1 MNPRFKQTIK
11 LLQKFPGVG
20 PRQATR
26 FILALLDKDESE
38 LKEIGQ
44 AITNLKKEIRFCGK
58 CFNISENNL
67 CHVCADNRRDSSKLL
82 VVEKVTDLDSIEKTG
97 LYKGLYH
104 VLGGAINPL
113 DGATPETLRFRE
125 LNVRIDA
132 LLANHDSPVK
142 GSLAEVPRTHAPGV
156 SETSSGIE
164 LIIATNPSTTGETT
178 ALYIKE
184 LFQNKMGVTLTRLGR
199 GLASGS
205 NLEYTDEITL
215 KHALEFRK

>member
-1 MNPRFKQTIK
+1 MVIKSYMNNKFKQTVK

-26 FILALLDKDESE
+26 FILSLLDKDDSE
-38 LKEIGQ
+38 LKELGN
-44 AITNLKKEIRFCGK
+44 AIANLKKEISFCK
-58 CFNISENNL
+58 TCFNISEGNV
-67 CHVCADNRRDSSKLL
+67 CHICSDSRRDMSKLL

-125 LNVRIDA
+125 LEKRIESM
-132 LLANHDSPVK
+132 NNEHK
-142 GSLAEVPRTHAPGV
+142 NT
-156 SETSSGIE
+156 E

-184 LFQNKMGVTLTRLGR
+184 LFQNKNGITLTRLGR

-205 NLEYTDEITL
+205 NLEYADELTL
-215 KHALEFRK
+215 KHALEYRK

>member
-1 MNPRFKQTIK
+1 MNNKFKQTVK
-11 LLQKFPGVG
+11 LLQKLPGVG
-20 PRQATR
+20 PRQAAR

-38 LKEIGQ
+38 LKELGN
-44 AITNLKKEIRFCGK
+44 AISNLKREISFCK
-58 CFNISENNL
+58 TCFNISESSL
-67 CHVCADNRRDSSKLL
+67 CHICTDNKRDNSKLL

-113 DGATPETLRFRE
+113 DGVTPETLRFRE
-125 LNVRIDA
+125 LGKRVELMN
-132 LLANHDSPVK
+132 NEHK
-142 GSLAEVPRTHAPGV
+142 NT
-156 SETSSGIE
+156 E

-184 LFQNKMGVTLTRLGR
+184 LFQNKTGVTLTRLGR

-205 NLEYTDEITL
+205 NLEYADELTL
-215 KHALEFRK
+215 KHALEYRK